1 MAVIKETLAIENQF
15 SEALSRYISLMT
27 EGSASTREM
36 QAAARELSRDA
47 HAVASVSRAAAAQN
61 NAAAAAA
68 RAQAAQTSAL
78 AAQERLEAQ
87 QARAAARA
95 QREQADAQ
103 RDTRDAASAL
113 TDQIKS
119 LVGAYVGVQSVG
131 QLVSMADQVTQL
143 DARLQQMT
151 GSAEEAAAA
160 QEMIY
165 QAAQRSRGEYLSM
178 ANLVSQLGSMAP
190 EAFSDAN
197 GNINTAELVG
207 FAEQLQKQ
215 MTISGASGEGVA
227 AAMLQ
232 LTQALSSGV
241 LRGEELN
248 SVLEQTPIVARTIA
262 EYMGVSIGEMRD
274 LASEGAITADV
285 VKNAMF
291 AAAEETN
298 AAFEAMPLTWG
309 QVWNMAGNIAL
320 QALQPVLDMISWG
333 ANNLDI
339 LAPIVLSVAAA
350 IGVLVVTINGARMAT
365 AAWTA
370 AQQLL
375 NLVMSANPVGLV
387 IAGIALLIGALYAG
401 VAAINDLTGSS
412 VSATGIITG
421 TFAAMG
427 AMILNTSIIPMQNQF
442 ANFAN
447 FIGNLFNDPVAAV
460 QVLFLDMAT
469 NILSMI
475 ATVASGIESL
485 INAIPGMEVDITS
498 GLEGFRDNVA
508 AMSRQVKDAS
518 DWTEYVKGW
527 DYIDPTE
534 AYMSGYNW
542 GANLNLGDSLGLGS
556 LLGGNDTTG
565 GYSPASIP
573 GYDDIAGAIDGVG
586 KDVKGIKKSVDLSNE
601 DMKYMVD
608 LATRRYVNNV
618 NLTSQTPVITIN
630 GANTGRTKEDREAL
644 ADAIALVLAEQ
655 IAAGAASTIAPR
667 MAFG

>member
-47 HAVASVSRAAAAQN
+47 RAVASVSRAAAAQN

-68 RAQAAQTSAL
+68 RAQAAQTGAL

-119 LVGAYVGVQSVG
+119 LVGAYVGVQSIG

-165 QAAQRSRGEYLSM
+165 QSAQRSRGEYLSM

-215 MTISGASGEGVA
+215 MTISGASGEGVS

-320 QALQPVLDMISWG
+320 HALQPVLDVISWG
-333 ANNLDI
+333 ANNLDV

-387 IAGIALLIGALYAG
+387 IAGIVLLIGALYAG

-469 NILSMI
+469 NILNMI

-586 KDVKGIKKSVDLSNE
+586 KDVKGIKKSVDLSKE
-601 DMKYMVD
+601 DLKYMVD
-608 LATRRYVNNV
+608 LTARRYVNNV
-618 NLTSQTPVITIN
+618 NLTSQTPVITVN
-630 GANTGRTKEDREAL
+630 GQNTGNTEADREAL
-644 ADAIALVLAEQ
+644 ARMLETVLLEQ
-655 IAAGAASTIAPR
+655 RAAGAAMTIAPR
-667 MAFG
+667 LAF

>member
-47 HAVASVSRAAAAQN
+47 RAVASVSRAAAAQN

-119 LVGAYVGVQSVG
+119 LVGAYVGVQSIG
-131 QLVSMADQVTQL
+131 QLVSMSDQVTQL

-387 IAGIALLIGALYAG
+387 IAGIVLLIGALYAG

-469 NILSMI
+469 NILNMI

-518 DWTEYVKGW
+518 GWTEYVKGW

-534 AYMSGYNW
+534 AYMSGYSW

-644 ADAIALVLAEQ
+644 AKAIETVLWEAA
-655 IAAGAASTIAPR
+655 AAGAAGSIAPH

>member
-1 MAVIKETLAIENQF
+1 MAVIKETLVIENQF

-47 HAVASVSRAAAAQN
+47 RAVASVSRAAAAQN

-119 LVGAYVGVQSVG
+119 LVGAYVGVQSIG
-131 QLVSMADQVTQL
+131 QLV
-143 DARLQQMT
+143 
-151 GSAEEAAAA
+151 SAEEAAAA

-215 MTISGASGEGVA
+215 MTISGASGEGA
-227 AAMLQ
+227 SAAMLQ

-291 AAAEETN
+291 EAAEETN

-320 QALQPVLDMISWG
+320 QALQPVLGMISWG

-387 IAGIALLIGALYAG
+387 IAGIVLLIGALYAG

-469 NILSMI
+469 NILNMI

-508 AMSRQVKDAS
+508 AMSQQVKDAS

-573 GYDDIAGAIDGVG
+573 GYDDIAGAINGVG

-601 DMKYMVD
+601 DMRYMVD

-644 ADAIALVLAEQ
+644 AKAIEMVLWEAA
-655 IAAGAASTIAPR
+655 AAGAAGSIAPH

>member
-27 EGSASTREM
+27 EGSASTRKM
-36 QAAARELSRDA
+36 QAAARALSRDA
-47 HAVASVSRAAAAQN
+47 RAVASVSRASAAQN

-119 LVGAYVGVQSVG
+119 LVGAYVGVQSIG

-151 GSAEEAAAA
+151 GSAEGAAAA

-215 MTISGASGEGVA
+215 MTISGASGEGVS

-320 QALQPVLDMISWG
+320 QALQPVLNMISWG

-375 NLVMSANPVGLV
+375 NPVMSANPVGLV
-387 IAGIALLIGALYAG
+387 IAGVVLLIGIFYAG
-401 VAAINDLTGSS
+401 VAALNDLTGSS
-412 VSATGIITG
+412 VSATGIIAG
-421 TFAAMG
+421 AFAMMAAM
-427 AMILNTSIIPMQNQF
+427 IPNTTIIPLQRNF
-442 ANFAN
+442 ATFAN
-447 FIGNLFNDPVAAV
+447 FIGNLFNDPVAAIKI
-460 QVLFLDMAT
+460 LFLDMAV
-469 NILSMI
+469 NVLDYII
-475 ATVASGIESL
+475 TVASATETL
-485 INAIPGMEVDITS
+485 INTIPGMDVNITS
-498 GLEGFRDNVA
+498 GLKGFRDNVA
-508 AMSRQVKDAS
+508 AISRQVKDAS
-518 DWTEYVKGW
+518 GWTEYVKGW
-527 DYIDPTE
+527 DYIDPAE

-565 GYSPASIP
+565 GYSPDSIP

-586 KDVKGIKKSVDLSNE
+586 KDVKGIKKSVDLSKE
-601 DMKYMVD
+601 DLKYMVD
-608 LATRRYVNNV
+608 LTARRYVNNV
-618 NLTSQTPVITIN
+618 NLTSQTPVITVN
-630 GANTGRTKEDREAL
+630 GQNTGNTEADREAL
-644 ADAIALVLAEQ
+644 ARMLETVLLEQ
-655 IAAGAASTIAPR
+655 RAAGAAMTIAPR
-667 MAFG
+667 LAF

>member
-47 HAVASVSRAAAAQN
+47 RAVASVSRAAAAQN

-131 QLVSMADQVTQL
+131 RLVSLADQVTQL

-248 SVLEQTPIVARTIA
+248 SVLEQTPIVARTIS

-285 VKNAMF
+285 IKNAMF

-350 IGVLVVTINGARMAT
+350 IGVLVVTINGAQMAT

-387 IAGIALLIGALYAG
+387 IAGIVLLIGALYAG

-412 VSATGIITG
+412 ISATGIITG

-469 NILSMI
+469 NILNMI

-556 LLGGNDTTG
+556 LLGGSDTTG

-586 KDVKGIKKSVDLSNE
+586 KDVKGIKKSVDLSKE
-601 DMKYMVD
+601 DLKYMVD
-608 LATRRYVNNV
+608 LTARRYVNNV
-618 NLTSQTPVITIN
+618 NLTSQTPVITVN
-630 GANTGRTKEDREAL
+630 GQNTGNTEADREAL
-644 ADAIALVLAEQ
+644 ARMLETVLLEQ
-655 IAAGAASTIAPR
+655 RAAGAAMTIAPR
-667 MAFG
+667 LAF